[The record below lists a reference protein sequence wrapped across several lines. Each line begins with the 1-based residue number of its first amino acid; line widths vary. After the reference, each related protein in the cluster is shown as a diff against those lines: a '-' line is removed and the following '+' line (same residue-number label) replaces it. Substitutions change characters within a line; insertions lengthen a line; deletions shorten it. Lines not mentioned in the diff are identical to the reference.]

1 MKVKVD
7 ENTCIG
13 CGSCVSI
20 CPDVFD
26 FNDDGISK
34 VKVDKIDDKNK
45 SEVEDAIASCPVG
58 AISKED

>member
-13 CGSCVSI
+13 CGACVSI